1 MALPD
6 LSKPPALDLAWVND
20 FVRCLSILEPELPPI
35 RAIEHA
41 AGAHRVAWLLDPLE
55 AADLWLKALRNHGW
69 VAPTRS
75 LGGPDES

>member
-1 MALPD
+1 MALLD

-20 FVRCLSILEPELPPI
+20 FVRCVSILEPELPPV

-41 AGAHRVAWLLDPLE
+41 VVAYRVTWLLDPLE

-69 VAPTRS
+69 VCPAR
-75 LGGPDES
+75 